1 MLKKSGS
8 GLLYCGK
15 WNKKDEVNIKNSL
28 EILKGS
34 ISDIKK
40 TQLPKQKGER
50 TIIFIKPKK
59 NCPDSYPRGIG
70 KPAKYPL

>member
-1 MLKKSGS
+1 MVSG
-8 GLLYCGK
+8 K
-15 WNKKDEVNIKNSL
+15 KKDEIKIKNAL
-28 EILKGS
+28 GILKGS
-34 ISDIKK
+34 IVDIKK

-50 TIIFIKPKK
+50 NIIFIKPEE